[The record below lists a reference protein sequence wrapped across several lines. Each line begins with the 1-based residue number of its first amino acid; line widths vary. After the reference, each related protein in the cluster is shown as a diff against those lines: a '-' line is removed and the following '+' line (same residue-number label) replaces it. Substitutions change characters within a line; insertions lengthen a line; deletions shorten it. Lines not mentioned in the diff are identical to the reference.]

1 MSRFTGPACEQH
13 PACRLYRDLP
23 VPVWSSEESSTVDTE
38 AGGACWA
45 RLLNQNYA
53 IGNITATIMWNL
65 VTSFY
70 TSLPY
75 FGASLMNAG
84 QPWSGNYEVMTPIW
98 ATAHHTQ

>member
-1 MSRFTGPACEQH
+1 M
-13 PACRLYRDLP
+13 
-23 VPVWSSEESSTVDTE
+23 PVWSSEESSTVDTE

-75 FGASLMNAG
+75 YGASLMNAG
-84 QPWSGNYEVMTPIW
+84 QPWSGNYEVRRFWLKMRRIVANCREFRPILGNF
-98 ATAHHTQ
+98 